1 MGTHASYDG
10 TWSGSADVLKR
21 DQRPLPSPSPVGR
34 EPEGERGNA
43 KTSYMKDCYKTTSPD
58 RYRNLADK
66 AKGMRTKP
74 TEAEKLLWEY
84 LRANRLGAKFRRQH
98 PLGDYIADFVCLE
111 KRLGIELDGKCHED
125 NTEHDKI
132 RDNELL
138 KLGYRTVRFTNEE
151 LFGDIEHVLSTIKKY
166 LDE

>member
-1 MGTHASYDG
+1 
-10 TWSGSADVLKR
+10 
-21 DQRPLPSPSPVGR
+21 
-34 EPEGERGNA
+34 
-43 KTSYMKDCYKTTSPD
+43 MKDCYKTTSPD
-58 RYRNLADK
+58 RYRKLSEK
-66 AKGMRTKP
+66 AREMRGVP

-84 LRANRLGAKFRRQH
+84 LRANRLGVKFRRQH

-111 KRLGIELDGKCHED
+111 KRLIIELDGKCHED
-125 NTEHDKI
+125 NTEHDKL

>member
-1 MGTHASYDG
+1 
-10 TWSGSADVLKR
+10 
-21 DQRPLPSPSPVGR
+21 
-34 EPEGERGNA
+34 
-43 KTSYMKDCYKTTSPD
+43 MKDCYKTTSPD
-58 RYRNLADK
+58 RYRELLAK
-66 AKGMRTKP
+66 AKEMRGVP

-111 KRLGIELDGKCHED
+111 KRLVIELDGKCHED